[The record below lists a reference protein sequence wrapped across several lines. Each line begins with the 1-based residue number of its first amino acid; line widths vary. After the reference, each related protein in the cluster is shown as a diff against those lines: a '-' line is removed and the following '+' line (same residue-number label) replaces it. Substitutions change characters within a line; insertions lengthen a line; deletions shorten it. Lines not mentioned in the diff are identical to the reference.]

1 MLEAQKVD
9 EAKVAA
15 HSNIVGGSTA
25 KRVIACPGSV
35 ALCQKMPPRPSSR
48 YADEGTLC
56 HTIMEGVLAGDRRPE
71 DYLGD
76 AIGSVVV
83 TEDLIERKIRPA
95 QAALNEIDPNYD
107 MTYECE
113 VVVGF
118 GDALP
123 GVFGSADLIGRMG
136 DTAIVLDWKFG
147 DGVDVAVEENPQAMF
162 YVAAAMRTPKVKW
175 AFDGVKH
182 IDCVIV
188 QPTAAKPV
196 KWWRTTPDRI
206 RAFERQLFAAVKEAQ
221 GPEPRFATGDHC
233 RWCAAKPVCPLLTG
247 AVDRALKTSLQNI
260 DAARLAEMLEQAP
273 LIEEYLAEV
282 RSLAMTLLENGE
294 RVPGFKLVQK
304 RATRQWVN
312 PAEAQAALSRLG
324 LDETELTETKLVS
337 PAQAEKALK
346 KRKLDLPDDLVVAVS
361 SGSTLAPESD
371 PRPPVLLIGRQL
383 AAALGKIV

>member
-1 MLEAQKVD
+1 M
-9 EAKVAA
+9 AA

-35 ALCQKMPPRPSSR
+35 RLCQQMPERPSSR

-56 HTIMEGVLAGDRRPE
+56 HTIMEGVLTQDRQPE

-76 AIGSVVV
+76 AIGSAVV
-83 TEDLIERKIRPA
+83 TQELIDTKIRPA
-95 QAALNEIDPNYD
+95 QAALNEIDPNFD

-123 GVFGSADLIGRMG
+123 GVFGSADLIGRMS

-162 YVAAAMRTPKVKW
+162 YAAAAMRTPKVKW

-188 QPTAAKPV
+188 QPTAKTPV

-247 AVDRALKTSLQNI
+247 AVNRAMKASLKNV
-260 DAARLAEMLEQAP
+260 DAAQLAQMLEQAP
-273 LIEEYLAEV
+273 LIEEYLADV
-282 RSLAMTLLENGE
+282 RALALLMLEEGE

-312 PAEAQAALSRLG
+312 PTEAQEALARLG
-324 LDETELTETKLVS
+324 LDDTELTETKLVS

-346 KRKLDLPDDLVVAVS
+346 KRKLELPDDLVVAVS
-361 SGSTLAPESD
+361 TGTTLAPESD
-371 PRPPVLLIGRQL
+371 PRPPVLQIGRQL

>member
-1 MLEAQKVD
+1 M
-9 EAKVAA
+9 AA

-35 ALCQKMPPRPSSR
+35 KLVQQMPPRPSSR

-56 HTIMEGVLAGDRRPE
+56 HTIMEGVLAGDRAPT

-76 AIGSVVV
+76 TLGGVTV
-83 TEDLIERKIRPA
+83 TEDLIDRKIRPA
-95 QAALNEIDPNYD
+95 LAALSEIDPNFD

-123 GVFGSADLIGRMG
+123 GVFGSADLIGRIG

-162 YVAAAMRTPKVKW
+162 YAAAAMRTPKVKW
-175 AFDGVKH
+175 AFDGVEN

-188 QPTAAKPV
+188 QPTAATPV
-196 KWWRTTPDRI
+196 KIWTTTPDRI
-206 RAFERQLFAAVKEAQ
+206 RAFERELFAAVKEAQ
-221 GPEPRFATGDHC
+221 APDARFAAGDHC

-247 AVDRALKTSLQNI
+247 AVDRAARTSLKNV
-260 DAARLAEMLEQAP
+260 DAGQLAQMLEQAP
-273 LIEEYLAEV
+273 LIEAYLASV
-282 RSLAMTLLENGE
+282 RALAEHMLVEGIP
-294 RVPGFKLVQK
+294 VPGFKMVQK
-304 RATRQWVN
+304 RAIRQWVN
-312 PAEAQAALSRLG
+312 ADEAKVALTRLG
-324 LDETELTETKLVS
+324 LDETELMETKLVS

-346 KRKLDLPDDLVVAVS
+346 KRKIDLPDELVVAVS
-361 SGSTLAPESD
+361 SGTTLAPESD
-371 PRPPVLLIGRQL
+371 PRPAAVLIGRQL

>member
-1 MLEAQKVD
+1 M
-9 EAKVAA
+9 AA
-15 HSNIVGGSTA
+15 HSSIVGGSTA

-35 ALCQKMPPRPSSR
+35 KLVQQMPPRPSSR

-56 HTIMEGVLAGDRRPE
+56 HSIMEAVLTRDVEPE
-71 DYLGD
+71 EGLGD
-76 AIGSVVV
+76 TFGSATV
-83 TEDLIERKIRPA
+83 TQELIDTKIRPA
-95 QAALNEIDPNYD
+95 IAALSEIDPNFD

-113 VVVGF
+113 AVVGF

-123 GVFGSADLIGRMG
+123 GVFGSADLVGRIG

-162 YVAAAMRTPKVKW
+162 YAAAAMRTPKVAW
-175 AFDGVKH
+175 AFKGVTH

-206 RAFERQLFAAVKEAQ
+206 RAFERQLFAAVKEAL
-221 GPEPRFATGDHC
+221 GPEPSMQSGDHC

-260 DAARLAEMLEQAP
+260 DAARLGEMLEQAP
-273 LIEEYLAEV
+273 LIENYLAEV
-282 RSLAMTLLENGE
+282 RALAQHMLEEGVP
-294 RVPGFKLVQK
+294 VPGFKLVPK
-304 RATRQWVN
+304 RATRQWVD
-312 PAEAQAALSRLG
+312 ADKAQAALAALG
-324 LDETELTETKLVS
+324 LEDTELTETKLVS

-346 KRKLDLPDDLVVAVS
+346 KRKLALPGELAVAVS
-361 SGSTLAPESD
+361 SGSTLVPESD
-371 PRPPVLLIGRQL
+371 PRPAVLNIGRQL
-383 AAALGKIV
+383 ANALGRLV

>member
-1 MLEAQKVD
+1 M
-9 EAKVAA
+9 AA

-35 ALCQKMPPRPSSR
+35 RLCQQMPERPSSR

-56 HTIMEGVLAGDRRPE
+56 HTIMEGVLTQDRQPE

-83 TEDLIERKIRPA
+83 TQELIDTKIRPA
-95 QAALNEIDPNYD
+95 MAALSEIDPNYD

-113 VVVGF
+113 VVVNF

-123 GVFGSADLIGRMG
+123 GVFGSADLIGRIG

-162 YVAAAMRTPKVKW
+162 YAAAAMRTPRVKW
-175 AFDGVKH
+175 AFDGVEQ

-196 KWWRTTPDRI
+196 KWWSTKPARI
-206 RAFERQLFAAVKEAQ
+206 RAFERELFAAVREAE

-247 AVDRALKTSLQNI
+247 AVERAVKTNI
-260 DAARLAEMLEQAP
+260 KNVDVERLAQMLEQAP
-273 LIEEYLAEV
+273 LIEDYLASV
-282 RSLAMTLLENGE
+282 RALALLMLEEGE

-312 PAEAQAALSRLG
+312 PTEAQAALSRLG
-324 LDETELTETKLVS
+324 LDDTELTETKLVS

-346 KRKLDLPDDLVVAVS
+346 KRKLDLPDELVVAVS
-361 SGSTLAPESD
+361 SGTTLAPESD
-371 PRPPVLLIGRQL
+371 PRPPVLQIGRQL